1 MDLGLHRPAGEIA
14 PPGRGRGEADRG
26 QQRVG
31 GREPGRV
38 VVDDD
43 GDLARRLVEALLE
56 LQPQVLEPV
65 EGALCEGGV
74 GLLVA
79 GGEAER
85 ISLDPGDAWML
96 RRR

>member
-1 MDLGLHRPAGEIA
+1 VDHDSDLI
-14 PPGRGRGEADRG
+14 
-26 QQRVG
+26 
-31 GREPGRV
+31 
-38 VVDDD
+38 
-43 GDLARRLVEALLE
+43 RRDVEALFE

-65 EGALCEGGV
+65 ERALGEGGV

-85 ISLDPGDAWML
+85 VSLDPGDAWML